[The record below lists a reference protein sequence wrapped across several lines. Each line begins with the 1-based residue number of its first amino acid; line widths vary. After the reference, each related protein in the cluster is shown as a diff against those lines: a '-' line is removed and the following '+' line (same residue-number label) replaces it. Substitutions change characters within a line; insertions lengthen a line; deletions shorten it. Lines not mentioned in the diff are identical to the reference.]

1 LTVPRRLTALA
12 YGAACHVLWCAAIAL
27 MAVSLYGGMQ
37 LGLGPWRG
45 RWAGE
50 LWNLLLV
57 AQFPVVH
64 SFLLAGPGRRV
75 LRALAPRGLGDDL
88 SSTTYALLASLQLLA
103 VFGLWSPSGHVWW
116 APEGAALAVSTGL
129 FGLSWLFLAESMREA
144 GLGVQAGYLGWTS
157 VWRGRPPRYPR
168 FPEAGLFRYL
178 RQPTYLA
185 FALVLWTAPTWT
197 PDRLFLAAGWSLYCY
212 FGPRLKEARYLARY
226 GDEFRRYQQAVSY
239 WVPRR
244 PGA

>member
-1 LTVPRRLTALA
+1 MTISRKLTALA
-12 YGAACHVLWCAAIAL
+12 YGAACHTLWFAAIAL
-27 MAVSLYGGMQ
+27 MAASLFGGMQ
-37 LGLGPWRG
+37 LGLGPFRG
-45 RWAGE
+45 WAGE

-57 AQFPVVH
+57 AHFPVVH
-64 SFLLAGPGRRV
+64 SVLLSKPGQQV

-88 SSTTYALLASLQLLA
+88 SSTTYAIIASLQLLA

-116 APEGAALAVSTGL
+116 RPEGAALAVTSAA
-129 FGLSWLFLAESMREA
+129 FALSWLLLAESMRES
-144 GLGVQAGYLGWTS
+144 GLGVQAGYLGWTA
-157 VWRGRPPRYPR
+157 VFLGRAPRYPR
-168 FPEAGLFRYL
+168 FRDTGLFRFL

-185 FALVLWTAPTWT
+185 FALVLWTAPTWS
-197 PDRLFLAAGWSLYCY
+197 PDRLFLASGWSLYCY

-226 GDEFRRYQQAVSY
+226 GEEFRRYQGAVSY